1 MASQASTNATKK
13 IVEVRNLQNEAVQN
27 AANQYVSQQTKDAYA
42 KAQAT
47 ANNPYKQFTPTANTQ
62 TAYQQWQDILAQ
74 RPEDYQSQYKGTI
87 DNLLDQIVNRKEFS
101 YDFNADPLY
110 QNYKNQYMQAGK
122 TAMKD
127 TIAQAS
133 ALTGGYGNTYAE
145 TAGSQ
150 AYQNYLKQLNDRI
163 PELQRL
169 AMEKEQMDQQNLLS
183 KYNAVGS
190 QEDREFGQ
198 WNSKMGIWQNDRSYG
213 LDAYKT
219 LWDQD
224 FRENE
229 FNYRTANDDRNY
241 NYQSYRDSKADD
253 NTAYQNAY
261 NAASDAF
268 KSEYQ
273 MSRDSVA
280 DDQWNQQFAYQKERD
295 KVADEQWAKEYALKQ
310 AAAARAAAKAGRGNK
325 TTEEERLGALG
336 KTAAYLANKNGRS
349 SQADGG
355 DLTNS
360 GAYQYAFHLM
370 NNTYGPEGE
379 NAAIGNLLRMV
390 NEGKITEDEYNWIY
404 NKLGISEDSEDPAI
418 YSKYM

>member
-47 ANNPYKQFTPTANTQ
+47 ANNPYKQFKPTANTQ
-62 TAYQQWQDILAQ
+62 TAYNQWQDILAQ

-87 DNLLDQIVNRKEFS
+87 DNLLDQIVNRKKFS

-150 AYQNYLKQLNDRI
+150 SYQNYLKQLNDRI

-169 AMEKEQMDQQNLLS
+169 AMEKYQMEGNELQN
-183 KYNAVGS
+183 KYSAVGS

-198 WNSKMGIWQNDRSYG
+198 WNSKMNIWQNDRSYG

-229 FNYRTANDDRNY
+229 FNYRTANDDRNF

-295 KVADEQWAKEYALKQ
+295 KVADEQWAKEYALK
-310 AAAARAAAKAGRGNK
+310 AATAARAAAKAGKGA
-325 TTEEERLGALG
+325 EEEKVDTFKQAREDY
-336 KTAAYLANKNGRS
+336 KERTQNDAYNY
-349 SQADGG
+349 
-355 DLTNS
+355 
-360 GAYQYAFHLM
+360 AYYIM
-370 NNTYGPEGE
+370 NNTYGSDGE
-379 NAAIGNLLRMV
+379 NAAMGHLLRLAS
-390 NEGKITEDEYNWIY
+390 EGEISKEEANSISGELGMSFD
-404 NKLGISEDSEDPAI
+404 KLSIPEIARYAGISQQEVMKMISE
-418 YSKYM
+418 Y